1 MTIGWINC
9 ERRKNVVLCHV
20 HWSVEDEGRR
30 PSHSAISAARDR
42 NIVEIR
48 RLGFLETSLTCSIDV
63 VDVVGERIGDYWPLV
78 VVEGLV
84 HGRSTLTD
92 DRIPDAVKGQAVI
105 VGALDVVYCAVP
117 RIVVGDP
124 YPVAV

>member
-1 MTIGWINC
+1 MCVGPGGVQLAIRWIYRQ
-9 ERRKNVVLCHV
+9 RRKDVVLRHV

-30 PSHSAISAARDR
+30 PFHAAIGTARDK

-63 VDVVGERIGDYWPLV
+63 VDIVSERIGDYWPLV
-78 VVEGLV
+78 AVEGRLA
-84 HGRSTLTD
+84 GRATLTD

-105 VGALDVVYCAVP
+105 VGALDV
-117 RIVVGDP
+117 D
-124 YPVAV
+124 